1 MKGGKVAL
9 YGSLSVLG
17 ALFLIPYMWVIAES
31 FNPASQ
37 QGFVIPSTF
46 SLAAFQNVLNNGVL
60 MHSMLN
66 GFIISVGGTVLS
78 IALSIGPAYIFS
90 RKKFPGR
97 SFLLLFIL
105 FLTGFPVFSLLIPT
119 YIFYITTGLY
129 NTYIGVIFFLAS
141 INLPI
146 TIWIMKNS
154 FDQIP
159 KNIERAA
166 IVDGASTLETILHIF
181 LPLATPI
188 IAVLLLLDFILNWG
202 NFYVPYIL
210 FSSGH
215 LLPVSVEVY
224 SFFGSYSVKYNEL
237 AAFSLIY
244 IIPTVILYIF
254 AQKYMIKAFSIGGTK
269 G

>member
-1 MKGGKVAL
+1 MKGGKIAL
-9 YGSLSVLG
+9 YGSLTALGVL
-17 ALFLIPYMWVIAES
+17 FIIPYMWVVAES
-31 FNPASQ
+31 LNSVSN
-37 QGFVIPSTF
+37 QGFAIPTSISF
-46 SLAAFQNVLNNGVL
+46 AAFNSVLHNYTL
-60 MHSMLN
+60 MHSLLN

-90 RKKFPGR
+90 RKRFPGR

-119 YIFYITTGLY
+119 YILYISTGLY

-166 IVDGASTLETILHIF
+166 IVDGASSLETIIHIF

-202 NFYVPYIL
+202 NFYVPFIL

-224 SFFGSYSVKYNEL
+224 SFFGTYSAKYNEL

>member
-1 MKGGKVAL
+1 MRGGKVAL
-9 YGSLSVLG
+9 YGSLSALG
-17 ALFLIPYMWVIAES
+17 VLFLIPYMWIVAES
-31 FNPASQ
+31 FNSVSDL
-37 QGFVIPSTF
+37 GFVLPSTISF
-46 SLAAFQNVLNNGVL
+46 TAFESVLNNYTL

-66 GFIISVGGTVLS
+66 GLIVSVGGTVLS
-78 IALSIGPAYIFS
+78 IALSVGPAYIFS

-119 YIFYITTGLY
+119 YILYIETGLY
-129 NTYIGVIFFLAS
+129 NSYLGVIFFLAS

-166 IVDGASTLETILHIF
+166 IVDGASTFETILHIF

-188 IAVLLLLDFILNWG
+188 IAVLMLLDFILNWG
-202 NFYVPYIL
+202 NFYVPFIL
-210 FSSGH
+210 LSSGH

-224 SFFGSYSVKYNEL
+224 SFFGSYSVRYNEL

>member
-9 YGSLSVLG
+9 YGSLSLLVVL
-17 ALFLIPYMWVIAES
+17 FIIPYLWIIIES
-31 FNPASQ
+31 FNPSSQ

-46 SLAAFQNVLNNGVL
+46 SISAFIDVFKDYTL
-60 MHSMLN
+60 MHSLLN
-66 GFIISVGGTVLS
+66 GLIISVGGTILS

-90 RKKFPGR
+90 RKRFPGR
-97 SFLLLFIL
+97 LFLLLFIL
-105 FLTGFPVFSLLIPT
+105 FLTGFPVFSLLVPAYVL
-119 YIFYITTGLY
+119 YIEIGLY

-159 KNIERAA
+159 KSLERAA
-166 IVDGASTLETILHIF
+166 MVDGASSVETIFHIF
-181 LPLATPI
+181 LPLATPV
-188 IAVLLLLDFILNWG
+188 IAVLILLNFVLNWG

-210 FSSGH
+210 ISSNH
-215 LLPVSVEVY
+215 LLPVAVEVY
-224 SFFGSYSVKYNEL
+224 SFFGSFSVKYNEL

-244 IIPTVILYIF
+244 IIPTIILYIF
-254 AQKYMIKAFSIGGTK
+254 AQKYMIKAFSIGGSK